1 MQEERP
7 ETGSSTTEGAT
18 TASDYYTEADWK
30 LFRSRVP
37 EWQESY
43 MEKLNREYVELLT
56 GDGLP
61 SEKFWALCRRVNKDK
76 RTAGV
81 SVEMRRSA
89 LIDNM
94 AALYR
99 LGAIDDDDL
108 EGFSDELKEAVLSTS
123 RLWRQGK
130 GRGEGGRREG

>member
-1 MQEERP
+1 M
-7 ETGSSTTEGAT
+7 
-18 TASDYYTEADWK
+18 ASDYYTEADWK

-43 MEKLNREYVELLT
+43 MEKLNREYVELLA

-108 EGFSDELKEAVLSTS
+108 EGFSDVLKEEVVKFSHPR
-123 RLWRQGK
+123 RLGK
-130 GRGEGGRREG
+130 DGREG